1 MREFFI
7 KGGPI
12 MWPLLI
18 CSILSLAVTF
28 ERARFWWQ
36 VTRLKDGSLLDTI
49 FERVEQGDH
58 RGALASGTEIRGI
71 EGRVL
76 MAGLANHDH
85 GLKESMEA
93 EAVEQIEQMNR
104 GMNILDTIIT
114 MAPLLGILG
123 TVLGII
129 ESFDLLSL
137 SGIQDPKAVIGG
149 ISQALITTAS
159 GLTVALVTLIPFNY
173 YTVRVERA
181 TRRLEKTGT
190 RFELAYL
197 KGRASREA

>member
-7 KGGPI
+7 KGGPV

-36 VTRLKDGSLLDTI
+36 VNRRNDGTLLDSI

-58 RGALASGTEIRGI
+58 QGAVARGAGIKGI
-71 EGRVL
+71 EGRML
-76 MAGLANHDH
+76 MTGLANHDH

-93 EAVEQIEQMNR
+93 EAVGQIERMNK

-173 YTVRVERA
+173 YSVRVQRA

-197 KGRASREA
+197 KGLASRAA

>member
-1 MREFFI
+1 MREFFAR
-7 KGGPI
+7 GGPI

-18 CSILSLAVTF
+18 CSVLSLAIIF
-28 ERARFWWQ
+28 ERARFWWR
-36 VTRLKDGSLLDTI
+36 VNRRKDGNLLDSI
-49 FERVEQGDH
+49 FELVERGDH
-58 RGALASGTEIRGI
+58 QGAITSGTGAKDI

-76 MAGLANHDH
+76 MAGLLNHDH

-93 EAVEQIEQMNR
+93 EAVEQIERMKS
-104 GMNILDTIIT
+104 GMNVLDTIIT

-159 GLTVALVTLIPFNY
+159 GLTVALVTLMPYNY
-173 YTVRVERA
+173 YLTRIESAVRRI
-181 TRRLEKTGT
+181 EKVGT
-190 RFELAYL
+190 RFELAYQKGL
-197 KGRASREA
+197 K

>member
-1 MREFFI
+1 M
-7 KGGPI
+7 
-12 MWPLLI
+12 
-18 CSILSLAVTF
+18 
-28 ERARFWWQ
+28 
-36 VTRLKDGSLLDTI
+36 
-49 FERVEQGDH
+49 
-58 RGALASGTEIRGI
+58 
-71 EGRVL
+71 
-76 MAGLANHDH
+76 
-85 GLKESMEA
+85 
-93 EAVEQIEQMNR
+93 

-159 GLTVALVTLIPFNY
+159 GLTVALATLIPFNY
-173 YTVRVERA
+173 YSVRVGRA

-190 RFELAYL
+190 RLELAYL
-197 KGRASREA
+197 KGLASGAA

>member
-1 MREFFI
+1 MREFFAN
-7 KGGPI
+7 GGPI

-18 CSILSLAVTF
+18 CSVLSLAIIF
-28 ERARFWWQ
+28 ERAKFWWR
-36 VTRLKDGSLLDTI
+36 VNRRKDGNLLDSI
-49 FERVEQGDH
+49 FELVERGDH
-58 RGALASGTEIRGI
+58 QGAITSGTGAKDI

-76 MAGLANHDH
+76 MAGLLNHDH

-93 EAVEQIEQMNR
+93 EAVEQIERMKS
-104 GMNILDTIIT
+104 GMNVLDTIIT

-159 GLTVALVTLIPFNY
+159 GLTVALVTLMPYNY
-173 YTVRVERA
+173 YLTRIESAVRRI
-181 TRRLEKTGT
+181 EKVGT
-190 RFELAYL
+190 RFELAYQKGL
-197 KGRASREA
+197 K

>member
-1 MREFFI
+1 
-7 KGGPI
+7 

-18 CSILSLAVTF
+18 VSVLSLAITF
-28 ERARFWWQ
+28 ERARFWWR
-36 VTRLKDGSLLDTI
+36 VNRRKDGNLLDSI
-49 FERVEQGDH
+49 FELVERGDH
-58 RGALASGTEIRGI
+58 QGAVTSGTGIKDI

-76 MAGLANHDH
+76 MAGLLNHDY

-93 EAVEQIEQMNR
+93 EAVEQIERMKS
-104 GMNILDTIIT
+104 GMNVLDTIIT

-159 GLTVALVTLIPFNY
+159 GLTVALVTLMPYNY
-173 YTVRVERA
+173 YLTRIERA
-181 TRRLEKTGT
+181 VRRIEKVGT
-190 RFELAYL
+190 RFELAYQKGL
-197 KGRASREA
+197 K

>member
-1 MREFFI
+1 MREFFAR
-7 KGGPI
+7 GGPI

-18 CSILSLAVTF
+18 CSVLSLAIIF
-28 ERARFWWQ
+28 ERARFWWR
-36 VTRLKDGSLLDTI
+36 VNRRKDGNLLDSI
-49 FERVEQGDH
+49 FELVERGDH
-58 RGALASGTEIRGI
+58 QGAITSGTGAKDI

-76 MAGLANHDH
+76 MAGLLNHDH

-93 EAVEQIEQMNR
+93 EAVEQIERMKS
-104 GMNILDTIIT
+104 GMNVLDTIIT

-159 GLTVALVTLIPFNY
+159 GLTVALVTLMPYNY
-173 YTVRVERA
+173 YLTRIDSTVRRI
-181 TRRLEKTGT
+181 EKVGT
-190 RFELAYL
+190 RFELAYQKGL
-197 KGRASREA
+197 K

>member
-1 MREFFI
+1 MREFFAR
-7 KGGPI
+7 GGPI

-18 CSILSLAVTF
+18 CSILSLAIIF
-28 ERARFWWQ
+28 EKARFWWR
-36 VTRLKDGSLLDTI
+36 VNRRKDGNLLDSI
-49 FERVEQGDH
+49 FELVERGDH
-58 RGALASGTEIRGI
+58 QGAITSGTGAKDI

-76 MAGLANHDH
+76 MAGLLNHDH

-93 EAVEQIEQMNR
+93 EAVEQIERMKS
-104 GMNILDTIIT
+104 GMNVLDTIIT

-159 GLTVALVTLIPFNY
+159 GLTVALVTLMPYNY
-173 YTVRVERA
+173 YLTRIESAVRRI
-181 TRRLEKTGT
+181 EKVGT
-190 RFELAYL
+190 RFELAYQKGL
-197 KGRASREA
+197 K

>member
-1 MREFFI
+1 MREFFAR
-7 KGGPI
+7 GGPI

-18 CSILSLAVTF
+18 CSVLSLAIIF
-28 ERARFWWQ
+28 ERARFWWR
-36 VTRLKDGSLLDTI
+36 VNRRKDGNLLDSI
-49 FERVEQGDH
+49 FELVERGDH
-58 RGALASGTEIRGI
+58 QGAITSGTGAKDI

-76 MAGLANHDH
+76 LAGLLNHDH

-93 EAVEQIEQMNR
+93 EAVEQIERMKS
-104 GMNILDTIIT
+104 GMNVLDTIIT

-159 GLTVALVTLIPFNY
+159 GLTVALVTLMPYNY
-173 YTVRVERA
+173 YLTRIESTVRRI
-181 TRRLEKTGT
+181 EKVGT
-190 RFELAYL
+190 RFELAYQKGL
-197 KGRASREA
+197 K

>member
-18 CSILSLAVTF
+18 CSILSLAITF
-28 ERARFWWQ
+28 ERAWFWWQ
-36 VTRLKDGSLLDTI
+36 ANRQKDGDLLDSI
-49 FERVEQGDH
+49 FERVERGDH
-58 RGALASGTEIRGI
+58 QGAITRGAEIKGI

-76 MAGLANHDH
+76 MAGLVNHDH
-85 GLKESMEA
+85 GSKESMEA
-93 EAVEQIEQMNR
+93 EAVEQIEEMNK

-173 YTVRVERA
+173 YSVRVGRA
-181 TRRLEKTGT
+181 ARRLEKTGT

-197 KGRASREA
+197 KGLASHAA